1 MTSQLTARKALSRVA
16 KVRKPVENE
25 NMKNENAMSGAS
37 NVSGAK
43 GASGKLPAMGVIL
56 KCPLFKGMSAAE
68 VESLIGTCK
77 IRKLEKGDVLEAR
90 RMYIILSGRL
100 AIDKVA
106 SDGRTLNMRTAVAG
120 EVVNAA
126 NVLLK
131 EDEMSRLKA
140 AEITEVVEVSE
151 RKLRDMIS
159 AGGRFA
165 VNFMEFLSGRI
176 SFLNKKITNI
186 GGYSA
191 VSRLGMYLEENAK
204 NGEVTLPMSLSSF
217 ANFLGV
223 SRAGLYRAFESLE
236 AQGVIERCG
245 KKIRIIEN

>member
-25 NMKNENAMSGAS
+25 NMKNKNVTSKNATNTSAISDMA
-37 NVSGAK
+37 A
-43 GASGKLPAMGVIL
+43 VIL

-77 IRKLEKGDVLEAR
+77 IRRLEKGDVLEAR

-106 SDGRTLNMRTAVAG
+106 SDGRTLNMRTAVTG

-131 EDEMSRLKA
+131 DEEMSRLKA

-159 AGGRFA
+159 AGGRCA

-191 VSRLGMYLEENAK
+191 MSRLGMYLEENAK

-223 SRAGLYRAFESLE
+223 SRAGLYRAFDSLE
-236 AQGVIERCG
+236 EQGVIERCG